1 MDAALDETFLPV
13 GAQESPKMEQGEE
26 KHGMEKGEG
35 VESPENGGD
44 RALL

>member
-13 GAQESPKMEQGEE
+13 GAHESPRMEHGEE
-26 KHGMEKGEG
+26 KRGVKKGEG
-35 VESPENGGD
+35 VESPENGSD